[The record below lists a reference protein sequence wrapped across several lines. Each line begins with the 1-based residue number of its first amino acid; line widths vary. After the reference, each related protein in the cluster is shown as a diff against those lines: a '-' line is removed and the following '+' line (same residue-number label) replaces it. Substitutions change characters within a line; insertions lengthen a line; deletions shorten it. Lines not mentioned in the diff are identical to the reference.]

1 MNLLMCCTPLGRED
15 KYLQELRYVI
25 IASIFF
31 KELYPDGT
39 VFVGTTMDAKI
50 PKHLYEFFKVV
61 RFPFEKETFA
71 LTRQVFYRD
80 FINSPYLSDDTLIT
94 GCDVLLRKKIE
105 IELHYEMAMTY
116 RYHKTMPYCSD
127 FLLVKKN
134 HKNIAANF
142 CDEVSDT
149 MIWFPEVIQNGWA
162 DQLAIAIVMGFL
174 EKNQHD
180 GEIQKSPKN
189 NKVLL
194 LPGNN
199 FLYTPN
205 DFYVTKVTDNPEL
218 IEKDTPNFNSLLS
231 HALNKTG
238 IHFKGNRKS
247 LFFIFAYL
255 CKENKIINF
264 DKYKTNMDDEFL
276 FKEYFDHI
284 KTNED
289 RISN

>member
-1 MNLLMCCTPLGRED
+1 ML
-15 KYLQELRYVI
+15 
-25 IASIFF
+25 
-31 KELYPDGT
+31 
-39 VFVGTTMDAKI
+39 
-50 PKHLYEFFKVV
+50 
-61 RFPFEKETFA
+61 
-71 LTRQVFYRD
+71 
-80 FINSPYLSDDTLIT
+80 
-94 GCDVLLRKKIE
+94 
-105 IELHYEMAMTY
+105 
-116 RYHKTMPYCSD
+116 
-127 FLLVKKN
+127 
-134 HKNIAANF
+134 
-142 CDEVSDT
+142 
-149 MIWFPEVIQNGWA
+149 WFPKVIQNGWA

-205 DFYVTKVTDNPEL
+205 DFFVTKVTDNPEL

>member
-1 MNLLMCCTPLGRED
+1 MCCTPLGRED

-31 KELYPDGT
+31 RELYPDGT

-50 PKHLYEFFKVV
+50 PNHLFDFFKVAD
-61 RFPFEKETFA
+61 FPFEISKFA
-71 LTRQVFYRD
+71 LTRQIFYRE
-80 FINSPYLSDDTLIT
+80 FINSPFLSDDTLIS
-94 GCDVLLRKKIE
+94 GCDVLFLKKIE

-127 FLLVKKN
+127 FLLVKKD

-142 CDEVSDT
+142 CDEVSQT
-149 MIWFPEVIQNGWA
+149 IRWFPEVIQNGSA
-162 DQLAIAIVMGFL
+162 DQLAIAIEMGFL
-174 EKNQHD
+174 EKIQHN
-180 GEIQKSPKN
+180 GKIQKSPKN
-189 NKVLL
+189 PNVLL
-194 LPGNN
+194 LPANN

-205 DFYVTKVTDNPEL
+205 DVFSSNITDDPEL
-218 IEKDTPNFNSLLS
+218 IEKDTLHFNSLLS
-231 HALNKTG
+231 HAHTKTG

-255 CKENKIINF
+255 CKINKIINF
-264 DKYKTNMDDEFL
+264 DKYNTKMDDEFL

-284 KTNED
+284 KLSGE